1 MTVLIIIYIKPYQQ
15 IRDPE
20 WPVKLLAHGIST
32 PLIGGEP
39 QEQGVTVKIRI
50 YMLIMTLNLII
61 DQFLPETSE
70 IVGKDLLP
78 CFKIFITL
86 FYETSG
92 LRPSIS

>member
-1 MTVLIIIYIKPYQQ
+1 MTLSG
-15 IRDPE
+15 R
-20 WPVKLLAHGIST
+20 LLAHGIST

-39 QEQGVTVKIRI
+39 QEQGVKIRI
-50 YMLIMTLNLII
+50 YANYDLKWLII

-86 FYETSG
+86 FYETSD

>member
-1 MTVLIIIYIKPYQQ
+1 MTVLIYIKTYQQ

-20 WPVKLLAHGIST
+20 WPVTGIST

-70 IVGKDLLP
+70 IVGKDLLL

-86 FYETSG
+86 FYGPRFHRTV
-92 LRPSIS
+92 L